1 MDATPT
7 LFGLL
12 VGFLVGLTGVGGG
25 SLMTPFLVAVVG
37 VSAPTAIG
45 TDMVFATLTKFSG
58 SLQHYR
64 QQSVNLEVAL
74 FLGLGSIPA
83 GLVGVATLEWIEGS
97 FDPQTVKSIMI
108 TIIAL
113 TLVLVGASL
122 ILRNFLPERM
132 DLSNNNSSSSSS
144 GGKKKKRKGVW
155 DGKSRMSRRRRF
167 YTVIFGAL
175 GGYLVGL
182 TSIGS
187 GSIMAVILLL
197 LYPIAPAVI
206 VGTDI
211 AHATVLSLV
220 VGLAHISQGNVDFTL
235 AGSLLLGGVPG
246 VLIGSRIAPWLPGR
260 PLKMILAAMLIF
272 VGARLLLTT

>member
-1 MDATPT
+1 MDLTPT

-25 SLMTPFLVAVVG
+25 SLMTPFLVAVMG

-45 TDMVFATLTKFSG
+45 TDMIFATLTKFTG
-58 SLQHYR
+58 SVQHYR
-64 QQSVNLEVAL
+64 QQSVNLEVAI
-74 FLGLGSIPA
+74 FLGMGSIPA
-83 GLVGVATLEWIEGS
+83 GLLGVATLEWIESS
-97 FDPQTVKSIMI
+97 FDPETVKSIMI

-122 ILRNFLPERM
+122 IVRNFLPERE
-132 DLSNNNSSSSSS
+132 DDPRPGL
-144 GGKKKKRKGVW
+144 W
-155 DGKSRMSRRRRF
+155 DGKSRMSRRRRR
-167 YTVIFGAL
+167 YTVIFGAM

-220 VGLAHISQGNVDFTL
+220 VGLAHMTQGNVDFAL

-246 VLIGSRIAPWLPGR
+246 VLVGSRIAPWLPGK

-272 VGARLLLTT
+272 VGARLLLS

>member
-1 MDATPT
+1 MDTTPT

-25 SLMTPFLVAVVG
+25 SLMTPFLVAVMG

-45 TDMVFATLTKFSG
+45 TDMVFATLTKFTG
-58 SLQHYR
+58 SVQHYR
-64 QQSVNLEVAL
+64 QQSVNLEVAI
-74 FLGLGSIPA
+74 FLGMGSIPA
-83 GLVGVATLEWIEGS
+83 GLLGVATLEWIEGS
-97 FDPQTVKSIMI
+97 FDPETVKSIMI
-108 TIIAL
+108 TIIAI

-122 ILRNFLPERM
+122 IIRNFLPERV
-132 DLSNNNSSSSSS
+132 DDPRPGL
-144 GGKKKKRKGVW
+144 W
-155 DGKSRMSRRRRF
+155 DGKSRMSRRRRK
-167 YTVIFGAL
+167 YTIVFGAM

-220 VGLAHISQGNVDFTL
+220 VGLAHMTQGNVDFSL
-235 AGSLLLGGVPG
+235 AGSLLLGGIPG
-246 VLIGSRIAPWLPGR
+246 VLVGSRVAPWLPGK

-272 VGARLLLTT
+272 VGARLLLS

>member
-25 SLMTPFLVAVVG
+25 SLMTPFLVTVVG
-37 VSAPTAIG
+37 VPAPTAIG
-45 TDMVFATLTKFSG
+45 TDMVFATLTKLTG
-58 SLQHYR
+58 SVQHYR
-64 QQSVNLEVAL
+64 QRSVNLEVAV

-83 GLVGVATLEWIEGS
+83 GLLGVATLEWMEH
-97 FDPQTVKSIMI
+97 FLNPARLQAVMI
-108 TIIAL
+108 NIIAL

-122 ILRNFLPERM
+122 IYRNYFMPNLEEADTPRP
-132 DLSNNNSSSSSS
+132 
-144 GGKKKKRKGVW
+144 GVW
-155 DGKSRMSRRRRF
+155 DGKSRMSARRRA
-167 YTVIFGAL
+167 YTVVFGAF

-187 GSIMAVILLL
+187 GSVMAVILLL
-197 LYPIAPAVI
+197 LYPLAPAIV

-220 VGLAHISQGNVDFTL
+220 VGLAHMTQGNVDFGL
-235 AGSLLLGGVPG
+235 AGSLLLGGIPG
-246 VLIGSRIAPWLPGR
+246 VLVGSRVAPLLPGK
-260 PLKMILAAMLIF
+260 PLKTVLAVMLIF
-272 VGARLLLTT
+272 VGARLLISY

>member
-1 MDATPT
+1 MDPTPT

-25 SLMTPFLVAVVG
+25 SLMTPFLVAVMG
-37 VSAPTAIG
+37 VTAPTAIG
-45 TDMVFATLTKFSG
+45 TDMVFATLTKFTG
-58 SLQHYR
+58 SVQHYR
-64 QQSVNLEVAL
+64 QQSVNLEIAI

-83 GLVGVATLEWIEGS
+83 GLLGVATLEWIEDS
-97 FDPQTVKSIMI
+97 FDPETVKSIMI
-108 TIIAL
+108 TIIAV
-113 TLVLVGASL
+113 TLVLVGTSL
-122 ILRNFLPERM
+122 ILRNFLPERQTP
-132 DLSNNNSSSSSS
+132 
-144 GGKKKKRKGVW
+144 KPGVW
-155 DGKSRMSRRRRF
+155 DGKSRMSRRRRMF
-167 YTVIFGAL
+167 TVVFGAM

-220 VGLAHISQGNVDFTL
+220 VGLAHMTQGNVAFSL
-235 AGSLLLGGVPG
+235 AGSLLLGGIPG
-246 VLIGSRIAPWLPGR
+246 VLIGSRVAPWLPGK
-260 PLKMILAAMLIF
+260 PLKMILATMLIF
-272 VGARLLLTT
+272 VGARLLLT

>member
-1 MDATPT
+1 MIDPT
-7 LFGLL
+7 IALFGLL
-12 VGFLVGLTGVGGG
+12 IGFLVGLTGVGGG

-37 VSAPTAIG
+37 VPPATAVG
-45 TDMVFATLTKFSG
+45 TDMVYATFTKLTG
-58 SLQHYR
+58 SVQHYR
-64 QQSVNLEVAL
+64 QRSVNLEVAV

-83 GLVGVATLEWIEGS
+83 GLLGVATLEWMKHT
-97 FDPQTVKSIMI
+97 FDAEMLKSVMI

-122 ILRNFLPERM
+122 IYREYFMPAR
-132 DLSNNNSSSSSS
+132 DDFPKP
-144 GGKKKKRKGVW
+144 GTW
-155 DGKSRMSRRRRF
+155 DGKSRMSRKRRA
-167 YTVIFGAL
+167 YTVLFGAT

-187 GSIMAVILLL
+187 GSVMAVILLL

-220 VGLAHISQGNVDFTL
+220 VGIAHMTQGNVNFGL
-235 AGSLLLGGVPG
+235 AGTLLLGSVPG
-246 VLIGSRIAPWLPGR
+246 VLIGARVAPWLPGK
-260 PLKMILAAMLIF
+260 PLKAILAVMLVF
-272 VGARLLLTT
+272 VGGKLLLFP

>member
-1 MDATPT
+1 
-7 LFGLL
+7 
-12 VGFLVGLTGVGGG
+12 
-25 SLMTPFLVAVVG
+25 MTPFLIAGIAVA
-37 VSAPTAIG
+37 APTAVG
-45 TDMVFATLTKFSG
+45 TDMVFATFTKFTG

-64 QQSVNLEVAL
+64 QQSVNLEVAI

-83 GLVGVATLEWIEGS
+83 GLLGVATLEWIEGS
-97 FDPQTVKSIMI
+97 FEAETVKSIMI

-122 ILRNFLPERM
+122 IFRNFLPERETP
-132 DLSNNNSSSSSS
+132 
-144 GGKKKKRKGVW
+144 KPGVW
-155 DGKSRMSRRRRF
+155 DGKSRMSRRRRMF
-167 YTVIFGAL
+167 TIIFGAM

-220 VGLAHISQGNVDFTL
+220 VGLAHMTQGNVDFAL

-246 VLIGSRIAPWLPGR
+246 VLVGSRIAPWLPGK

-272 VGARLLLTT
+272 VGVRLLVTG

>member
-1 MDATPT
+1 MIDPT
-7 LFGLL
+7 IALFGLL
-12 VGFLVGLTGVGGG
+12 IGFLVGLTGVGGG

-37 VSAPTAIG
+37 VPPATAVG
-45 TDMVFATLTKFSG
+45 TDMVYATFTKLTG
-58 SLQHYR
+58 SVQHYR
-64 QQSVNLEVAL
+64 QRSVNLEVAI

-83 GLVGVATLEWIEGS
+83 GLLGVATLEWMKHA
-97 FDPQTVKSIMI
+97 FDAERLKSVMI

-122 ILRNFLPERM
+122 IYREYLMPSRNDAPRP
-132 DLSNNNSSSSSS
+132 
-144 GGKKKKRKGVW
+144 GTW
-155 DGKSRMSRRRRF
+155 DGKSRMSRRRRG
-167 YTVIFGAL
+167 YTVLFGAT

-187 GSIMAVILLL
+187 GSVMAVILLL

-220 VGLAHISQGNVDFTL
+220 VGIAHITQGNVNFGL
-235 AGSLLLGGVPG
+235 AGTLLLGSVPG
-246 VLIGSRIAPWLPGR
+246 VLIGARVAPWLPGK
-260 PLKMILAAMLIF
+260 PLKAILAVMLIF
-272 VGARLLLTT
+272 VGGKLLLFP

>member
-1 MDATPT
+1 METAPT

-25 SLMTPFLVAVVG
+25 SLMTPFLVTVVG
-37 VSAPTAIG
+37 VPPATAVG
-45 TDMVFATLTKFSG
+45 TDMVFATLTKLTG
-58 SLQHYR
+58 SVQHYR
-64 QQSVNLEVAL
+64 QRSVNLEVAL

-83 GLVGVATLEWIEGS
+83 GLLGVATLEWIEGA
-97 FDPQTVKSIMI
+97 FDPETVKSVMI

-122 ILRNFLPERM
+122 IYRNYFMPNQAEADAPRP
-132 DLSNNNSSSSSS
+132 
-144 GGKKKKRKGVW
+144 GVW
-155 DGKSRMSRRRRF
+155 DGKSRMSRRRRT
-167 YTVIFGAL
+167 YTIVFGAM

-187 GSIMAVILLL
+187 GSVMAVILLL
-197 LYPIAPAVI
+197 LYPLAPSIV

-220 VGLAHISQGNVDFTL
+220 VGLAHMTQGNVDFGL
-235 AGSLLLGGVPG
+235 AGSLLLGGIPG
-246 VLIGSRIAPWLPGR
+246 VLVGSRIAPWLPGK
-260 PLKMILAAMLIF
+260 PLKTVLAVMLVF
-272 VGARLLLTT
+272 VGVRLLVSY

>member
-1 MDATPT
+1 VIDAAPA

-37 VSAPTAIG
+37 VPAPTAVG
-45 TDMVFATLTKFSG
+45 TDMVFATFTKLTG
-58 SLQHYR
+58 SVQHYR
-64 QQSVNLEVAL
+64 QQSVNVEIAV

-83 GLVGVATLEWIEGS
+83 GLLGVATIEWMQRNFDAATLES
-97 FDPQTVKSIMI
+97 VMI

-113 TLVLVGASL
+113 TLIVVGASL
-122 ILRNFLPERM
+122 IYREYFMPQR
-132 DLSNNNSSSSSS
+132 DATS
-144 GGKKKKRKGVW
+144 KAGVW
-155 DGKSRMSRRRRF
+155 DGKSPMSRRRRT
-167 YTVIFGAL
+167 YTILFGAM

-187 GSIMAVILLL
+187 GSVMAVILLL

-220 VGLAHISQGNVDFTL
+220 VGLAHMTQGNVDFGL
-235 AGSLLLGGVPG
+235 AGTLLLGSIPG
-246 VLIGSRIAPWLPGR
+246 VLVGSYMARWLPGK
-260 PLKMILAAMLIF
+260 PLKAILACMLIF
-272 VGARLLLTT
+272 VGVRLLLG

>member
-1 MDATPT
+1 MDPTPT

-25 SLMTPFLVAVVG
+25 SLMTPFLVAAMG

-45 TDMVFATLTKFSG
+45 TDMIFATLTKFTG
-58 SLQHYR
+58 SIQHYR
-64 QQSVNLEVAL
+64 QQSVNLEVAV

-83 GLVGVATLEWIEGS
+83 GLLGVATLEWIEGS
-97 FDPQTVKSIMI
+97 FDAETVKSIMI

-122 ILRNFLPERM
+122 IFRNFLPEREN
-132 DLSNNNSSSSSS
+132 DP
-144 GGKKKKRKGVW
+144 KPGVW
-155 DGKSRMSRRRRF
+155 DGKSRMSRRRRT
-167 YTVIFGAL
+167 YTVIFGAM

-187 GSIMAVILLL
+187 GSVMAVILLL

-220 VGLAHISQGNVDFTL
+220 VGLAHMTQGNVNFAL

-246 VLIGSRIAPWLPGR
+246 VLIGSRLAPWLPGR

-272 VGARLLLTT
+272 VGARLLLT

>member
-1 MDATPT
+1 VIDTTPA

-25 SLMTPFLVAVVG
+25 SLMTPFLVAVMG
-37 VSAPTAIG
+37 VPAPTAVG
-45 TDMVFATLTKFSG
+45 TDLVYATATKLTG

-64 QQSVNLEVAL
+64 QRSVNLEVAV

-83 GLVGVATLEWIEGS
+83 GLAGVATLEWIKHTYDADMVRE
-97 FDPQTVKSIMI
+97 IMI
-108 TIIAL
+108 TIIAI
-113 TLVLVGASL
+113 TLVIVGASL
-122 ILRNFLPERM
+122 IYREYFMPSRPVYDPNAPRP
-132 DLSNNNSSSSSS
+132 
-144 GGKKKKRKGVW
+144 GVW
-155 DGKSRMSRRRRF
+155 DGKSRMTRRRRR
-167 YTVIFGAL
+167 YTVLFGAF

-187 GSIMAVILLL
+187 GSVMAVILLL

-220 VGLAHISQGNVDFTL
+220 VGIAHMTQGNVDFGL
-235 AGSLLLGGVPG
+235 AGTLLLGSIPG
-246 VLIGSRIAPWLPGR
+246 VLIGARVAPWIPGK
-260 PLKMILAAMLIF
+260 PLKAILACMLIF
-272 VGARLLLTT
+272 VGIRLLLP

>member
-1 MDATPT
+1 MDLSPT

-25 SLMTPFLVAVVG
+25 SLMTPFLIAVMG
-37 VSAPTAIG
+37 VSAPTAVG
-45 TDMVFATLTKFSG
+45 TDMVFATMTKFTG

-64 QQSVNLEVAL
+64 QQSVNLEIAI

-83 GLVGVATLEWIEGS
+83 GLLGVATLEWIEGS
-97 FDPQTVKSIMI
+97 FDPETVRSIMI
-108 TIIAL
+108 TIIAI
-113 TLVLVGASL
+113 TLVIVGASL
-122 ILRNFLPERM
+122 IFRNFMPERETRKPGAW
-132 DLSNNNSSSSSS
+132 
-144 GGKKKKRKGVW
+144 GGKG
-155 DGKSRMSRRRRF
+155 RMSRRRRF
-167 YTVIFGAL
+167 YTVVFGAM

-187 GSIMAVILLL
+187 GSVMAVILLL

-220 VGLAHISQGNVDFTL
+220 VGLAHMTQGNVDFSL
-235 AGSLLLGGVPG
+235 VGSLLLGGVPG
-246 VLIGSRIAPWLPGR
+246 VLVGSRIAPWLPGK
-260 PLKMILAAMLIF
+260 PLKMILACMLIF
-272 VGARLLLTT
+272 VGVRLLLTH